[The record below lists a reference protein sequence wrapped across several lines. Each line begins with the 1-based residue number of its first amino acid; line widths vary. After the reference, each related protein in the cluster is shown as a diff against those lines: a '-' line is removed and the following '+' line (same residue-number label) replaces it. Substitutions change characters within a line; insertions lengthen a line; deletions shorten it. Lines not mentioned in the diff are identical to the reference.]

1 MDGLKKKWRSMYLME
16 QIFAIAGIV
25 VAAVCLVMGAPLYA
39 VVFLLLILLMM
50 MSLSA
55 SRTKR
60 LSRKYGTLYFH
71 TEDWMDEHREEM
83 AQIAQQIIMQTVPPL
98 VEEIC
103 AKQWN
108 EAAERLIGAI
118 EWDIQEIISVS
129 FDDMGEI
136 FHSEKFRK
144 VISSKIMESIKK
156 NIKGITIK

>member
-1 MDGLKKKWRSMYLME
+1 MNGYHYENWNGKRAYVRNGSRFDTHG
-16 QIFAIAGIV
+16 GH
-25 VAAVCLVMGAPLYA
+25 AA
-39 VVFLLLILLMM
+39 
-50 MSLSA
+50 
-55 SRTKR
+55 
-60 LSRKYGTLYFH
+60 
-71 TEDWMDEHREEM
+71 EHREEM

-98 VEEIC
+98 LEEIC